1 MSRAIRPT
9 AVYLIGARGAIA
21 TSVAHGVAGLSAG
34 SLPPVGIA
42 TAMPPLDAALG
53 CAPFESLVLGGC
65 DVRAGALATAEL
77 HAAGILPAALV
88 ASAADAVT
96 EYMARLEGGL
106 LDVPPGTE
114 SAGGALERGAG
125 GGELHPETAELAG
138 MSPRARVDRLIQRL
152 GAFRE
157 ACGAEHL
164 VVVNLA
170 SVEAQVPN
178 HAALESLKAFEAA
191 LDAGVE
197 LPASTLYA
205 YATFKAGGAFANF
218 TPSPGAEPPA
228 LRALAEQVG
237 APHCG
242 CDGKTGETLVKTAL
256 APMFAHRALKVM
268 SWVGYNMLGNRDGA
282 VLNDPEHKQAKL
294 DNKDAA
300 LRSILP
306 DPALFSH
313 VGIDYVPSLGDW
325 KTALDFVHFEGFLG
339 TKMSL
344 QFNWVGSDSA
354 LAAPLVIDLVRL
366 CELALRRGESGVMHH
381 AANYFKSPMDG
392 GTHDFHE
399 QIKLLHDYA
408 EGVAK
413 GREA

>member
-1 MSRAIRPT
+1 MSRVIRPT

-21 TSVAHGVAGLSAG
+21 TSVAHGIAGLSAG
-34 SLPPVGIA
+34 ALPPIGIA
-42 TAMPPLDAALG
+42 TAMPPLEGALG
-53 CAPFESLVLGGC
+53 CAPFESFVLGGC
-65 DVRAGALATAEL
+65 DVRAGALATEEL
-77 HAAGILPAALV
+77 RAAGILSTELV
-88 ASAADAVT
+88 ASAEAAVA
-96 EYMARLEGGL
+96 EYAARLEGGL
-106 LDVPPGTE
+106 LDTPEGTE
-114 SAGGALERGAG
+114 SARGALERGAG

-138 MSPRARVDRLIQRL
+138 LPPRARVERLIERL
-152 GAFRE
+152 NAFRGSC
-157 ACGAEHL
+157 AAEHL

-170 SVEAQVPN
+170 SVEAQVPD
-178 HAALESLKAFEAA
+178 HAALESLAAFEAA

-218 TPSPGAEPPA
+218 TPSPGAEPAA
-228 LRALAEQVG
+228 LRELAEQAGV
-237 APHCG
+237 PHSG
-242 CDGKTGETLVKTAL
+242 NDGKTGETLVKTAL
-256 APMFAHRALKVM
+256 APMFAHRALNVM

-294 DNKDAA
+294 DNKDAV

-339 TKMSL
+339 AKMSL

-366 CELALRRGESGVMHH
+366 CELALRRGESGVMRHT
-381 AANYFKSPMDG
+381 ANYFKSPMDG

-399 QIKLLHDYA
+399 QIQLLHDYA
-408 EGVAK
+408 AGVARN
-413 GREA
+413 REA